1 MALMKLKG
9 KRKLWYS
16 VLAGGIILLV
26 LNALLLHL
34 LHLKIHQR
42 AQTVVER
49 VALLPLELQTTQS
62 ITDIAHRYGLEYIP
76 QGSPVP
82 AGASEFTATGLSLTL
97 FHQQP
102 YQKHAYIITFFN
114 ILFIGLLVFFYR
126 WWQVYQVRPK
136 RFLSTNDNVEI
147 PANSALSAVDPRV
160 ADQSLFSVFLLIR
173 WSINLDETLDVKN
186 HFSIAIHKKLPSS
199 LSCSVKYLNSGALA
213 VTLDRVAW
221 GDVMEIGKKLH
232 EIMFRV
238 LRTLRADLSR
248 KQVKIGGCFYQRD
261 VLQTDVYQLA
271 RAALEIANNNVWQH
285 VHMMPLE
292 ENHASM
298 LQSSEEDFIRCISN
312 GQFVLFFQP
321 LFGFKQQDII
331 QNEVLLRV
339 RHAQLGLI
347 AAKQF
352 IPQLHAKENLETLDK
367 SIIQQTITILTKEP
381 HKSNV
386 SINIHIANW
395 LDVEFVNWLV
405 TQMRQ
410 AAKVNKLLFEIPA
423 ADYYKFNQQINAQQ
437 LFFTG
442 VNAGIIIDHVTAP
455 LMVNTIRENQLIEGV
470 KLGFELVHQV
480 QQNPQQQK
488 IIKQI
493 IYQAKRLNIE
503 VYAVGVETQAE
514 LECLKSLGVHGAQ
527 GYYFAELLQQLELVK
542 Y

>member
-1 MALMKLKG
+1 MKWKA
-9 KRKLWYS
+9 KKKLWYS
-16 VLAGGIILLV
+16 ILAGSIILVV
-26 LNALLLHL
+26 LNTLLLHL

-49 VALLPLELQTTQS
+49 VALLPIELQTTETIS
-62 ITDIAHRYGLEYIP
+62 DIAHRYGLEYVP
-76 QGSPVP
+76 QGSQVP
-82 AGASEFTATGLSLTL
+82 HGASEFTAQGASLTL
-97 FHQQP
+97 YHQQP
-102 YQKHAYIITFFN
+102 YQKHAYIISFFN

-136 RFLSTNDNVEI
+136 RFLTTNDSVEI

-173 WSINLDETLDVKN
+173 WSITLDETLDVKN
-186 HFSIAIHKKLPSS
+186 HFSIAIHKKLPNS
-199 LSCSVKYLNSGALA
+199 LTCSVKYLNSGALA

-221 GDVMEIGKKLH
+221 GDVVETGKKLH
-232 EIMFRV
+232 ELMFRV

-248 KQVKIGGCFYQRD
+248 KQVKVGGCFYQRD
-261 VLQTDVYQLA
+261 ADQADVYQLA

-292 ENHASM
+292 ETHASAM
-298 LQSSEEDFIRCISN
+298 QNSEEDFIRCITN

-321 LFGFKQQDII
+321 LFGFKQQDIM

-367 SIIQQTITILTKEP
+367 AIIEQTITLLTKES

-395 LDVEFVNWLV
+395 LDVEFINWLV

-410 AAKVNKLLFEIPA
+410 ATKINKLLFEIPA
-423 ADYYKFNQQINAQQ
+423 DDYYKYNQQISAQQ

-442 VNAGIIIDHVTAP
+442 VSAGIIIDHVTTP
-455 LMVNTIRENQLIEGV
+455 LMVNTLRENQLIEGV

-480 QQNPQQQK
+480 QQSAQQQK

-493 IYQAKRLNIE
+493 IYQAKRLNIS